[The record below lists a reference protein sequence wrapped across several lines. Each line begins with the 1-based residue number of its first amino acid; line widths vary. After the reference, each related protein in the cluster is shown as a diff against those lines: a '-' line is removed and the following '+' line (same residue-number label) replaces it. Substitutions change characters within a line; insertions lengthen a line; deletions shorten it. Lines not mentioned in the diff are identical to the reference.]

1 MQVPDSPHEP
11 PLEPAN
17 EPLREAANE
26 PLSELPSER
35 LHEPLR
41 EPARLVSRR
50 AVAMWTVDA
59 LLGMAVLLAGQV
71 AWWWFDRGNTIWHW
85 VVAALWLVL
94 GGAYVIVMPR
104 WRYRVHRWEATPEA
118 IYTQRG
124 WLNQERRIAPV
135 SRVQTVDLHRGPVA
149 QLFRLAS
156 VTVTTASA
164 AGPLRI
170 EGLDVTEA
178 RELVDVLTAAAVAEP
193 GDAT

>member
-1 MQVPDSPHEP
+1 MQPQDDT
-11 PLEPAN
+11 
-17 EPLREAANE
+17 
-26 PLSELPSER
+26 
-35 LHEPLR
+35 HEPLR
-41 EPARLVSRR
+41 EPANLVSRR
-50 AVAMWTVDA
+50 AVSMWTVEA
-59 LLGMAVLLAGQV
+59 LVVLAVLLAGQV
-71 AWWWFDRGNTIWHW
+71 VWWWFDRDDPVWHW

-94 GGAYVIVMPR
+94 GGGYALVMPR

-135 SRVQTVDLHRGPVA
+135 SRVQTVDLHRGPIA
-149 QLFRLAS
+149 QAFGLAS

-170 EGLDVTEA
+170 EGLDVQEA
-178 RELVDVLTAAAVAEP
+178 RWLVEVLTAAAVAET